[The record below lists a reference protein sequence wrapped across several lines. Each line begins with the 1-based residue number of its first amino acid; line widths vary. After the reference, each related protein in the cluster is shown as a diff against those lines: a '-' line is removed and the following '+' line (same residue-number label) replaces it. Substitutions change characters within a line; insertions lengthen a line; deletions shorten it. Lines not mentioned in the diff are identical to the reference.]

1 MDKVWTKLDILYE
14 HWCTAIRQQQWFQSL
29 MEFTRLNRSTAA
41 WLLADLRFPTKSLNN
56 LHLASTTADH
66 ISARPTL
73 YLILSIP
80 LLIIVICLSTWLI
93 TTIQFWRT
101 VSRSKKQAAR
111 APAEVKPVAPP
122 LLPYAIPWLGSAMSF
137 LNEDPGSFWKMLQK
151 KLQDTDAKVPI
162 CTILLGGQKAH
173 VVNSATA
180 VQALFKSKQ
189 VSRDLFNHQLATQA
203 LGASEYDA
211 ELMFPP
217 SPALEDVDDH
227 KKRNERT
234 EKMEA
239 LNHEFLLS
247 QSAVNS
253 LTNRFMECLHS
264 VLDRADI
271 NHEWKTIDLFSWW
284 RKAMFEASTTAVL
297 GSTILQE
304 NPDLAEQFWQYEAG
318 LLARFYGLPR
328 LVKPDAY
335 SCMDV
340 MLNRTQEWLQRGLTQ
355 HHMMPPEEPD
365 WEPHFGSKVVR
376 ARHRLYQEFGLKP
389 RGRAAFD
396 LGFLF
401 ALQANAIPSTC
412 WLLAHLLSPVTP
424 HDVLDRIQEQFKH
437 AQTPTGDIDV
447 SRLASQPLLNSAL
460 HETLRLYV
468 DSLVTRQLQKD
479 MVVDGYLLK
488 KGDLIMAPSSLSQH
502 DPTFWEQGDAPS
514 ADNWYA
520 ERFLRRDDETGKE
533 YFSTSWASGKF
544 FPFGGGSHVC
554 PGRVF
559 AKQEMLGALAT
570 LFQRFDLKFIEYVDT
585 NRSGNRADLG
595 KAASGF
601 PKVKRQYAGNGTLK
615 MDGDIRVQIRR
626 K

>member
-1 MDKVWTKLDILYE
+1 MG
-14 HWCTAIRQQQWFQSL
+14 
-29 MEFTRLNRSTAA
+29 FTRLNRSKAG
-41 WLLADLRFPTKSLNN
+41 LSMVHIGIPTKSLGDF
-56 LHLASTTADH
+56 HLASTIADQFA
-66 ISARPTL
+66 ARPIL
-73 YLILSIP
+73 CLILSIP
-80 LLIIVICLSTWLI
+80 LLIIVIGLSTWL
-93 TTIQFWRT
+93 TTSIRFWRT
-101 VSRSKKQAAR
+101 VSRSKKHAAH
-111 APAEVKPVAPP
+111 ASSDVKPIAPP
-122 LLPYAIPWLGSAMSF
+122 LLPYAIPWLGSALSF
-137 LNEDPGSFWKMLQK
+137 LNENPGSFWIMLRK
-151 KLQDTDAKVPI
+151 KLQDTDANVSI

-189 VSRDLFNHQLATQA
+189 VTRDLFNHQLATQA
-203 LGASEYDA
+203 LGASEDDA

-217 SPALEDVDDH
+217 SRPMKDFGNH
-227 KKRNERT
+227 KKRNDRT

-253 LTNRFMECLHS
+253 LTNKFMECLHA

-271 NHEWKTIDLFSWW
+271 DHEWKTTELFSWW
-284 RKAMFEASTTAVL
+284 KKAMFEASTTAVL

-328 LVKPDAY
+328 LLKPEAY

-340 MLNRTQEWLQRGLTQ
+340 MLDRTQDWLQRGLSQYHT
-355 HHMMPPEEPD
+355 MPPEEPD

-376 ARHRLYQEFGLKP
+376 ARHRLYEEFGLKP

-412 WLLAHLLSPVTP
+412 WLLAHLLSPDTP
-424 HDVLDRIQEQFKH
+424 HDVLDRIQEEFKH

-447 SRLASQPLLNSAL
+447 SKLASQPLLQSAL
-460 HETLRLYV
+460 HETLRHYV
-468 DSLVTRQLQKD
+468 DSLVTRQLQTD

-502 DPTFWEQGDAPS
+502 DPTFWERDNNAPP
-514 ADNWYA
+514 ADSWYA

-570 LFQRFDLKFIEYVDT
+570 LFQRFDIKFIEYVDT
-585 NRSGNRADLG
+585 SRSGNRAGLG